1 MTAGITQIDTT
12 IGRTTN
18 DGPSITRI
26 YHVGQHTVR
35 IRVARDFYLTQS
47 HALAEV
53 LTPALTW
60 TALCEQ
66 PPQGFFDKT
75 ALNGP
80 KAATTEA
87 LLLNLADEL
96 ANRAARILRASTE

>member
-1 MTAGITQIDTT
+1 MTAGITPIDST

-18 DGPSITRI
+18 DGPSITRT

-35 IRVARDFYLTQS
+35 VRIARDFYLTQS

-53 LTPALTW
+53 LTPQLTW
-60 TALCEQ
+60 TVLCEQ
-66 PPQGFFDKT
+66 PPHHFFDQT
-75 ALNGP
+75 ALHGP
-80 KAATTEA
+80 RAADTQT

-96 ANRAARILRASTE
+96 ANRAARILRVPTE

>member
-1 MTAGITQIDTT
+1 MTAGITQIETT

-35 IRVARDFYLTQS
+35 VRIARDFYPTQS

-53 LTPALTW
+53 LTPQLTW
-60 TALCEQ
+60 TVLCEQ
-66 PPQGFFDKT
+66 PPQHFFDQT

-80 KAATTEA
+80 KAATTEE

-96 ANRAARILRASTE
+96 ANRAARILRAPTE

>member
-1 MTAGITQIDTT
+1 MTAGITPIDTT

-35 IRVARDFYLTQS
+35 VRIARDFYLTQS

-53 LTPALTW
+53 FTPALTW
-60 TALCEQ
+60 TVLCEQ
-66 PPQGFFDKT
+66 PPEYFFDQT
-75 ALNGP
+75 ALHGP
-80 KAATTEA
+80 KAASTQA

-96 ANRAARILRASTE
+96 ANRAAQILRVPTE

>member
-1 MTAGITQIDTT
+1 MTAITETDTT

-18 DGPSITRI
+18 DGPRITRV

-35 IRVARDFYLTQS
+35 VRIARDFYLAQS

-60 TALCEQ
+60 TVLCEQ
-66 PPQGFFDKT
+66 PPERFFDQT
-75 ALNGP
+75 AVHGP
-80 KAATTEA
+80 KAGDTEA
-87 LLLNLADEL
+87 ILLEL
-96 ANRAARILRASTE
+96 AGDLARRAARILHPPTE

>member
-1 MTAGITQIDTT
+1 MTASITPIETT

-18 DGPSITRI
+18 DGPSVTRI

-35 IRVARDFYLTQS
+35 VRIARDFYLAQS

-60 TALCEQ
+60 TVLCEQ
-66 PPQGFFDKT
+66 PPQDFFDQT
-75 ALNGP
+75 ALHGP
-80 KAATTEA
+80 KAANTKA
-87 LLLNLADEL
+87 LLLELADEL
-96 ANRAARILRASTE
+96 ANRAARILRAPTE